1 MEDLVVRMHNF
12 WQNKKVFLT
21 GHSGFKGSWLAL
33 WLQQM
38 GAEVYGFS
46 LAPTTKQNLFT
57 LARIDNTMTSEFGD
71 VRDFHSLRKSIESF
85 QPEFVFH
92 LAAQPLV
99 RQSYSDPI
107 ETYSTNVMGTVN
119 LLEIARSVASVRTI
133 VNVTTDKCYQN
144 REWLWG
150 YRENEPMGGHDPYS
164 ASKGCAE
171 LVTNSYIKSFFDN
184 SGVGLASARAGNV
197 IGGGDWSDDRLLPD
211 ILASLSDGKVA
222 RIRNP
227 TATRPWQHVL
237 EPLCGYL
244 QLAMK
249 LYQQPEKHSGGWN
262 FGPKDIDCR
271 EVGWIANKVCS
282 EWGQGASWTSDEG
295 IGPHEARYLK
305 LDISKATTLL
315 NWSPRWDVDTAISAT
330 IDWYKRYLRG
340 DDPQL
345 VMSEQIKDY
354 CRDG

>member
-1 MEDLVVRMHNF
+1 MEDLVVSMDKF

-21 GHSGFKGSWLAL
+21 GHTGFKGSWLAL

-46 LAPTTKQNLFT
+46 LEPTTKQNLYE
-57 LARIDNTMTSEFGD
+57 LAHIDSILTSKFGD
-71 VRDFHSLRKSIESF
+71 VRDFHSLKKSIESF
-85 QPEFVFH
+85 QPEFIFH

-99 RQSYSDPI
+99 RQSYSDPL

-119 LLEIARSVASVRTI
+119 LLEIARCVASVKVI

-211 ILASLSDGKVA
+211 ILKSLTNGEVA

-227 TATRPWQHVL
+227 NATRPWQHVL

-249 LYQQPEKHSGGWN
+249 LYQQPHKHSGGWN
-262 FGPKDIDCR
+262 FGPLDSDCR
-271 EVGWIANKVCS
+271 AVGWIADKVCS
-282 EWGQGASWTSDEG
+282 NWGKGASWISNEG
-295 IGPHEARYLK
+295 NGPHEARYLK
-305 LDISKATTLL
+305 LDISKATSLL
-315 NWSPRWDVDTAISAT
+315 NWSPRWSIDTAISAT
-330 IDWYKRYLRG
+330 IDWHKRYLGG
-340 DDPQL
+340 DDPQFA
-345 VMSEQIKDY
+345 MSEQIKDY
-354 CRDG
+354 CTDG